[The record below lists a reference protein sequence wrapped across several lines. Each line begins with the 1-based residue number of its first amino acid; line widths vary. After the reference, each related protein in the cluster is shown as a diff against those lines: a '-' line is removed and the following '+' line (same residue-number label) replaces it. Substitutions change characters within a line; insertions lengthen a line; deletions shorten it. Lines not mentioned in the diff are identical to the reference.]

1 MATESAEQDDP
12 VGSRIPLPWL
22 RLGVGIA
29 MAIYALL
36 YEAPSGTD
44 MPDGVRLVALVLAG
58 ALIATSIL
66 QFKWLHENAMVFLIV
81 DAILILG
88 YMYAFTFDP
97 RRFLFPLFIW
107 VIIQAAF
114 VAGLRG
120 AVVGWALMATA
131 YGLREALA
139 ASYFDQDIE
148 IAAVFLR
155 LFIGL
160 AVALVAGSL
169 SVAALARRE
178 AVHEREYADRLKELD
193 DMRNMFLRALS
204 HDLRSPLSVIVGFT
218 ELLKAKGDDVSSEM
232 RGEMLGSIDKSARKV
247 QAMLTDL
254 LDVDRISRGLLDAD
268 KKHQDLSEI
277 VRQVVADINQDEH
290 HFEIDAPPTL
300 AWVDP
305 PKVERV
311 VENLVLNAV
320 RHTPPGTPIL
330 VRVKEHEEGAVLS
343 VEDQGPGI
351 PDEMK
356 GKVFDAFV
364 RVKDAPRQA
373 AGTGIGLSLVA
384 GFAEMHGGRAWVEDR
399 EGGGSAFKVL
409 FPNVANPDAGS
420 GVNPPR
426 RDH

>member
-1 MATESAEQDDP
+1 MATDTAELEEP
-12 VGSRIPLPWL
+12 IGSRIPLPWL

-29 MAIYALL
+29 MALYAVL
-36 YEAPSGTD
+36 YEGPSGVD
-44 MPDGVRLVALVLAG
+44 VPDGVIPIALVLSL
-58 ALIATSIL
+58 ALIGTSLL
-66 QFKWLHENAMVFLIV
+66 QFKWLHENAVIFLIT

-107 VIIQAAF
+107 VVIQAAF
-114 VAGLRG
+114 VAGLAG
-120 AVVGWALMATA
+120 AILGWSLMAIA
-131 YGLREALA
+131 YGSREVLA
-139 ASYFDQDIE
+139 SNYYDQDIE
-148 IAAVFLR
+148 VAAVVLR

-160 AVALVAGSL
+160 ATALVAGSL
-169 SVAALARRE
+169 SVAALARRQ
-178 AVHEREYADRLKELD
+178 AVHEREYAVRLKELD

-268 KKHQDLSEI
+268 KKQQDLSQI
-277 VRQVVADINQDEH
+277 VWRVLEDVNQDEH
-290 HFEIDAPPTL
+290 TFDVDAPPTM
-300 AWVDP
+300 AWVDA

-320 RHTPPGTPIL
+320 RHTAPGTPVYI
-330 VRVKEHEEGAVLS
+330 RVHGTDEGAVVS
-343 VEDQGPGI
+343 VEDQGPGV

-356 GKVFDAFV
+356 ARVFDAFV

-399 EGGGSAFKVL
+399 KGGGSAFKVL
-409 FPNVANPDAGS
+409 FPDVPSATTSEA
-420 GVNPPR
+420 
-426 RDH
+426 